1 MTVRCK
7 NRGLIYLRKSSAP
20 QETSLEKQLTWALDA
35 TAQEGVAVD
44 ACLADMLHMQ
54 AHGLHSYKSIR
65 LDDAI
70 TGSDLRRPGLVALV
84 EDATNDTSISYIFV
98 YKRNRLGRPDSPVD
112 MMAIEDSLLRQ
123 GITIV
128 RSDGTAKP
136 LPGGE
141 AGIDE
146 LVKMLVEYWMSGRD
160 LRELSEQ
167 MIRTQTQL
175 AQKGYWAGGNAPY
188 GFARALVNQQG
199 DVLEILPK
207 GKKVR
212 QAGCHIVLV
221 PDDEKKIGIW
231 IDILRLKEQGMSYKK
246 IAQHLNEQKIPSPAA
261 GTMRTD
267 HRIRHKV
274 SGKWTHTTVRSLC
287 LNRTIMGILDYG
299 RRSEGKFRRFSPDG
313 PRLLAESD
321 RKADGTN
328 KRIFNDPSLVVSAPL
343 LHEAKFELDRW
354 EKIQEQIRE
363 RGKSQQGLSK
373 PRDPA
378 RYPLACRVID
388 LTEGCGS
395 VMYARTSG
403 KRRQYVCGRY
413 MTSNGVEC
421 HHNNVDAEAM
431 LRFTLGTLT
440 ELIDRFGAHGK
451 LKQKLMERAAR
462 DESGDSS
469 RMSLVDD
476 ESILRHQATELE
488 QQLAAARRN
497 LAIEEIPELREAIR
511 GEYQRINHEL
521 ESTCKQLET
530 IQFQRTKL
538 EVAGRSPEQEVKAA
552 LNLLEQIR
560 HITEN
565 DSARAAIPPILERLG
580 LRIGLN
586 FVEATKGKKRRVRRL
601 AGGFI
606 TFGDTLRPGDPAP
619 RCGGDGPTNSETPKQ
634 NTKKP
639 KNKSKAAPIDHVR
652 SIEAADSMKCHGEG
666 ISFTKGSRD
675 DKI

>member
-1 MTVRCK
+1 MTGRRK

-35 TAQEGVAVD
+35 AAQEGVEVD
-44 ACLADMLHMQ
+44 ACLADVQHMQ
-54 AHGLHSYKSIR
+54 LHGLHTYKSIR

-84 EDATNDTSISYIFV
+84 EDATNDASISHIFV
-98 YKRNRLGRPDSPVD
+98 YKRNRLGRPDSPVE
-112 MMAIEDSLLRQ
+112 MMAIEDPLLRQ

-141 AGIDE
+141 SGIDE
-146 LVKMLVEYWMSGRD
+146 LIKMLVEYWMSGRD

-167 MIRTQTQL
+167 MIRTQMQL
-175 AQKGYWAGGNAPY
+175 AQKGYWASGNAPY
-188 GFARALVNQQG
+188 GFARALVNEQG
-199 DVLEILPK
+199 EVLEILPK

-212 QAGCHIVLV
+212 QAGCHVVIV
-221 PDDEKKIGIW
+221 PHDEKKIGIW
-231 IDILRLKEQGMSYKK
+231 IDILRLKEQGLSYKK
-246 IAQHLNEQKIPSPAA
+246 IAQHLNELKIPSPAA
-261 GTMRTD
+261 GTTRTD
-267 HRIRHKV
+267 HGVRHKV

-287 LNRTIMGILDYG
+287 LNRVIMGILDYG

-313 PRLLAESD
+313 PRHLEESD

-328 KRIFNDPSLVVSAPL
+328 KRIFNDPSLVVSASLSYEP
-343 LHEAKFELDRW
+343 KFEPDRW
-354 EKIQEQIRE
+354 EKVQEQIRE

-388 LTEGCGS
+388 LTDGCGS

-440 ELIDRFGAHGK
+440 ELIDRFGSHGK
-451 LKQKLMERAAR
+451 LKQKLMERALR
-462 DESGDSS
+462 DESGNGGRKPFAD
-469 RMSLVDD
+469 R
-476 ESILRHQATELE
+476 ENILRHQVTELE

-497 LAIEEIPELREAIR
+497 LAIEEIPDLREAIR
-511 GEYQRINHEL
+511 EEYQRINNEL
-521 ESTCKQLET
+521 EATRKQLDA
-530 IQFQRTKL
+530 IQQTKPQ
-538 EVAGRSPEQEVKAA
+538 ATGQSPEQEVKAA
-552 LNLLEQIR
+552 LDLLDQIR
-560 HITEN
+560 HVTEN
-565 DSARAAIPPILERLG
+565 DNARATIPPILERLG

-601 AGGFI
+601 AGGLI
-606 TFGDTLRPGDPAP
+606 AFGDTLRPGDSAP
-619 RCGGDGPTNSETPKQ
+619 NCGGDDPTTGQDRKQ
-634 NTKKP
+634 DTKKP
-639 KNKSKAAPIDHVR
+639 QKKGKAAPTDDFP
-652 SIEAADSMKCHGEG
+652 SIEAADSQKCHGEG

-675 DKI
+675 D